1 MKRFI
6 TIVLALA
13 VAMGAMAAP
22 TKKSKKPKEKPI
34 KHYLDIHAGGGVSSW
49 NYPLEGG
56 NAGIGGAFALGVG
69 YTYFFRSYIGF
80 QTGLTFTRLA
90 STASLNQ
97 PIEWKTNADGSPL
110 TDYMG
115 EEYIHRTSFDGWK
128 EKQQTYLLEIPIGL
142 RFRYFKEKDS
152 RAGLHAAL
160 GVKLAVPMIANYVHS
175 SGAVTHTGWYEQWQ
189 LELSDIPNRFGTE
202 QANRQEESVMNK
214 LNKIN
219 AEAYAELGAAIRIN
233 KHYELYVAAFG
244 QYMLNNFSSVKMEDR
259 KPLGFRSAN
268 YNYPFMNEYHGLV
281 GTDKVGAMHPW
292 MAGLKVGISIWPGK
306 TDKEKKKEL
315 KKLMKQYPEMIPVKE
330 VHDTIWII
338 DTIRTNDT
346 IRVRDTIVRASAY
359 VEPVVTMEEKK
370 LDTLLSQSVIWFNFD
385 DYKPILEPAYI
396 LDSVALMMKNH
407 PDLRI
412 HINGHACSIGADS
425 YNQRLALKRA
435 KAVASLLRAK
445 GVKSDRMEVT
455 SFGATHPYRYNA
467 DHQLEKDRR
476 VEIIPEGYV
485 ADDEPVQEVAPEQK
499 PQTAPTQA
507 EEKMPETEQK
517 PVEQKTNKV
526 DPIYNKNMGVEKVKP
541 GSRLMQISRRWYN
554 EPAFWVYIYEAN
566 MDKLSSPQQLPEGI
580 TLHIPDLRA
589 TVHKGMSRDKALQD
603 AQKRAKK
610 YQ

>member
-6 TIVLALA
+6 TIVLALV

-22 TKKSKKPKEKPI
+22 AKKSKKPKEKPI

-56 NAGIGGAFALGVG
+56 SAGLGGGFALGVG
-69 YTYFFRSYIGF
+69 YTYFFRPYIGF
-80 QTGLTFTRLA
+80 QTGITFTRLA
-90 STASLNQ
+90 STASLTE
-97 PIEWKTNADGSPL
+97 PLEWRTNPDGSPIY
-110 TDYMG
+110 DYMG
-115 EEYIHRTSFDGWK
+115 EQYIHRTSFDGWK
-128 EKQQTYLLEIPIGL
+128 ESQTTYLFEIPVGL

-160 GVKLAVPMIANYVHS
+160 GIKLAIPMIANYVHS
-175 SGAVTHTGWYEQWQ
+175 SGSVTHTGWYEQWQ
-189 LELSDIPNRFGTE
+189 LELHDIPNRFGSE

-214 LNKIN
+214 LNKVN

-244 QYMLNNFSSVKMEDR
+244 QYMLNNFSSVKLDDR
-259 KPLGFRSAN
+259 TPLGFCSPT
-268 YNYPFMNEYHGLV
+268 YNYSFMSNYRGLV

-292 MAGLKVGISIWPGK
+292 MAGVKVGISIWPGK
-306 TDKEKKKEL
+306 TEKEKKKEL
-315 KKLMKQYPEMIPVKE
+315 KKLMKEFPDMIPVKE

-346 IRVRDTIVRASAY
+346 IRVRDTIVRASSY
-359 VEPVVTMEEKK
+359 IEPVVTVEEKK
-370 LDTLLSQSVIWFNFD
+370 LDTLLSQSVIWFKFD

-396 LDSVALMMKNH
+396 LDSVAMMMKNH

-412 HINGHACSIGADS
+412 HINGHACAIGGDS
-425 YNQRLALKRA
+425 YNERLALKRA

-467 DHQLEKDRR
+467 EHQLSKDRR

-485 ADDEPVQEVAPEQK
+485 ADDEPAQEQTPTPAPTPVPEQK
-499 PQTAPTQA
+499 TTVTETPVKTEAPVKA
-507 EEKMPETEQK
+507 ETEYTK
-517 PVEQKTNKV
+517 FL
-526 DPIYNKNMGVEKVKP
+526 GVEKVQS
-541 GSRLMQISRRWYN
+541 GSRLMQIARRWYN
-554 EPAFWVYIYEAN
+554 EQLFWVYIYEAN
-566 MDKLSSPQQLPEGI
+566 RDKLSTPQQLPVGV
-580 TLHIPDLRA
+580 TLQIPDLRA
-589 TVHKGMSRDKALQD
+589 TVHKKMGKEQALQD
-603 AQKRAKK
+603 ARNRAKK
-610 YQ
+610 YE

>member
-22 TKKSKKPKEKPI
+22 AKKSKKAKEKPI

-56 NAGIGGAFALGVG
+56 STGVGGAFALGVG
-69 YTYFFRSYIGF
+69 YTYFFHPSVGF
-80 QTGLTFTRLA
+80 QTGITFTRLA
-90 STASLNQ
+90 STASLTQ
-97 PIEWKTNADGSPL
+97 PIEWRTNPDGSAL
-110 TDYMG
+110 VDYMG

-128 EKQQTYLLEIPIGL
+128 ESQQTYLFEIPVGL
-142 RFRYFKEKDS
+142 RFRYFKERDS
-152 RAGLHAAL
+152 QVGLHAAVGL
-160 GVKLAVPMIANYVHS
+160 KLAIPMMANYAHN
-175 SGAVTHTGWYEQWQ
+175 SGLVTHTGWYEQWQ
-189 LELSDIPNRFGTE
+189 LELHDIPNRFGSE
-202 QANRQEESVMNK
+202 QANRQEESVMSK
-214 LNKIN
+214 LNKVN

-244 QYMLNNFSSVKMEDR
+244 QYMLNNFSCVKLDNR
-259 KPLGFRSAN
+259 TPLGFRSSN
-268 YNYPFMNEYHGLV
+268 YNYPFMSEYRGLV

-306 TDKEKKKEL
+306 TEKEKKKEL
-315 KKLMKQYPEMIPVKE
+315 KKLMKQFPDMVPVKE

-346 IRVRDTIVRASAY
+346 IRVRDTIVRAAARI
-359 VEPVVTMEEKK
+359 EPVVTVEEKK

-412 HINGHACSIGADS
+412 HINGHACAIGADS

-485 ADDEPVQEVAPEQK
+485 ADDETVQEQPL
-499 PQTAPTQA
+499 P
-507 EEKMPETEQK
+507 
-517 PVEQKTNKV
+517 QKTPSTSSQATIPEPEKKEV
-526 DPIYNKNMGVEKVKP
+526 VKEPSSVEKKEYTKFLGTEKVKE
-541 GSRLMQISRRWYN
+541 GSRLMQIARRWYN
-554 EPAFWVYIYEAN
+554 EQLYWVYIYEAN
-566 MDKLSSPQQLPEGI
+566 KDKLSSPQHLPVG
-580 TLHIPDLRA
+580 TSLQIPDLKA
-589 TVHKGMSRDKALQD
+589 TVHKKMSHEQALQD
-603 AQKRAKK
+603 ARQRAKK
-610 YQ
+610 YE